1 MGWVPGQL
9 ITSDRWWTRN
19 DLQPTLLSSSISIPR
34 APVTDSLNR
43 FIKKIEEEKKKRR
56 HLNRIFRIYQ
66 MLPLLHKACNVAYHL
81 AGNYELTT
89 ITNGWQWP

>member
-1 MGWVPGQL
+1 MGAWAAHNKRQVVDTKRL
-9 ITSDRWWTRN
+9 ATHLA
-19 DLQPTLLSSSISIPR
+19 LQQHQHPAR
-34 APVTDSLNR
+34 ARYR
-43 FIKKIEEEKKKRR
+43 FVEQVYKKIEEEKKKKRR